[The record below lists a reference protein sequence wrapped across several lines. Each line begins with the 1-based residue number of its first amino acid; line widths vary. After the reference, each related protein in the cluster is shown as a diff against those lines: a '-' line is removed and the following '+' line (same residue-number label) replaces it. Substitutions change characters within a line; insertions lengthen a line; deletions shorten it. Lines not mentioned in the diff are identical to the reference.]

1 MIRDLM
7 DKFERGKGVPNL
19 SRIDDIHVVCS
30 CLKQF
35 LRKLRE
41 PVTTYGL
48 WGSFVRAA
56 EIYKT
61 GDIEHAVTMVQ
72 DTIAQLPQPNRWVII
87 LLGKC
92 YDSVY

>member
-1 MIRDLM
+1 MVKDLI
-7 DKFERGKGVPNL
+7 DKFQRGKGVPNL
-19 SRIDDIHVVCS
+19 SRIDDIHVICS

-35 LRKLRE
+35 LRKLKE

-61 GDIEHAVTMVQ
+61 GVDVEHAVTMVQ
-72 DTIAQLPQPNRWVII
+72 DTFSHLPQPNR
-87 LLGKC
+87 
-92 YDSVY
+92 